1 MLVCAASSGVTH
13 TPPHSSLSFCSS
25 NAKSHRI
32 FSNSVSLPITHNDNP
47 TSDSDDALRLTVPS
61 AAAVASAIRKA
72 STSPVQFTQT
82 LQTDRQTGLVLPS
95 TDFHR
100 LCLHQLHLF
109 RRIVPEALLSVYVR
123 PAGSYVMDRLELRRV
138 ALYPGDA
145 ESEGIVILVGH
156 FSIPAGLRTAEATL
170 SNLQVNVVP
179 ECKAVVLPMV
189 KHPFVVGFLVAELP
203 LVEEEQCQKAQSEGP
218 DIHTS
223 VEEAYSLPPFLDLD
237 KKSREIQTLR
247 VKDEKVGMRNFTSEQ
262 RSNAVNI
269 SQSLAMAY
277 VMDQVYKLPPLF
289 SFEQKKKIHSLT
301 HYSSNMKWLKV
312 LQSPNSVGFPGNLH
326 FITVATCMC
335 ALIVVALKFT
345 IILSISRLS
354 YCYVVA
360 CNACLLS
367 LFLYDIV
374 VWVHDFYN
382 NSFNFLSGPKF
393 LMVMLLLQK
402 AMLLQQST
410 WQNNVRMG
418 NLVEQIRGPL
428 SSIQTLSKILSA
440 QTKRTQISYD
450 IVEDLLVQGN
460 RLRDVLQQLQD
471 AVYLTK
477 NNIVRYNEEAIKK
490 MNGSTHILA
499 ESARS
504 QLLDNSPG
512 DDVSSNKM
520 KNSRRS
526 CNVSEVLTELVDSVR
541 PLAQGQKRLVELSE
555 LSSPL
560 LAAVEEP
567 ALRQAFSNLIEG
579 ALLRTHVGGKVEI
592 VSTAAPAGG
601 TLVLIDDDGPD
612 MHYMTQMHS
621 LTPYGQE
628 LLSDGMIED
637 NMTWNFVAGMTVARE
652 ILESYGCVVRI
663 VSPRIK
669 DAPLGAGGT
678 RLELWLPSTAKSDLS
693 SHTQEGIA

>member
-1 MLVCAASSGVTH
+1 MVVCAGLTYS
-13 TPPHSSLSFCSS
+13 PPHTLTLPKPLRF
-25 NAKSHRI
+25 
-32 FSNSVSLPITHNDNP
+32 FSNSVSLPHTAASCFLQTLNATP
-47 TSDSDDALRLTVPS
+47 ASDSDDDFRLTVPS
-61 AAAVASAIRKA
+61 AAALASAIRKA
-72 STSPVQFTQT
+72 STSAVQFTQRLET
-82 LQTDRQTGLVLPS
+82 HRQTGLVLPS

-138 ALYPGDA
+138 ALYPEDA
-145 ESEGIVILVGH
+145 KSEAEGIVILVGH
-156 FSIPAGLRTAEATL
+156 FNIPAGLRAAEATL

-203 LVEEEQCQKAQSEGP
+203 LMELEQGQKPQS
-218 DIHTS
+218 DRLDNRMS
-223 VEEAYSLPPFLDLD
+223 VDEPYSLHPFMDLD
-237 KKSREIQTLR
+237 KKSREIQTLQIQ
-247 VKDEKVGMRNFTSEQ
+247 DEAVGTPNFTSEQ

-277 VMDQVYKLPPLF
+277 VMD
-289 SFEQKKKIHSLT
+289 
-301 HYSSNMKWLKV
+301 
-312 LQSPNSVGFPGNLH
+312 
-326 FITVATCMC
+326 
-335 ALIVVALKFT
+335 
-345 IILSISRLS
+345 
-354 YCYVVA
+354 
-360 CNACLLS
+360 
-367 LFLYDIV
+367 
-374 VWVHDFYN
+374 
-382 NSFNFLSGPKF
+382 
-393 LMVMLLLQK
+393 QK

-428 SSIQTLSKILSA
+428 SSIETLSKILST

-450 IVEDLLVQGN
+450 IVEDLLVQGD
-460 RLRDVLQQLQD
+460 RLRDVFQQLQD

-477 NNIVRYNEEAIKK
+477 TNIVRYNEEAIKK

-504 QLLDNSPG
+504 QLLDSSPG
-512 DDVSSNKM
+512 DGSANKM
-520 KNSRRS
+520 KKSSESVSLSAVVQDIEMPLPPLALAPLQHGIRP
-526 CNVSEVLTELVDSVR
+526 CNVSEVLADLVDSVR
-541 PLAQGQKRLVELSE
+541 PLAQSQKRVVELSE

-628 LLSDGMIED
+628 LLSDMIED
-637 NMTWNFVAGMTVARE
+637 NMTWNFVAGLTVARE

-678 RLELWLPSTAKSDLS
+678 RVELWLPSSIVQSDLS
-693 SHTQEGIA
+693 SHVA